1 MAQVHYIY
9 DLDDTIAFGKYE
21 GKTIQEILDCDAQ
34 YLHWCIQNLESF
46 ALSEAAMSVAKA
58 KAPYFADVEGINAE
72 RIENGTTQK
81 CRLER
86 EQAWEDAHN
95 NDYYEEDFYPEHYG
109 AYAGSYAQDVEGLSD
124 EFIDDVLG
132 GDPDC
137 YWNID

>member
-9 DLDDTIAFGKYE
+9 DLDDTIAFGKHE
-21 GKTIQEILDCDAQ
+21 GETIQEILDFDAQ

-46 ALSEAAMSVAKA
+46 GLSAAAMEVAKS
-58 KAPYFADVEGINAE
+58 KASFFADVEEVNVDRIADGI
-72 RIENGTTQK
+72 TQK
-81 CRLER
+81 HRLER
-86 EQAWEDAHN
+86 EQAWDDAYG

>member
-9 DLDDTIAFGKYE
+9 DLDDTIAFGKHE
-21 GKTIQEILDCDAQ
+21 GETIQEILDCDAQ

-46 ALSEAAMSVAKA
+46 GLSAAAMEVAKS
-58 KAPYFADVEGINAE
+58 KASFFADVEEVNADRIANGI
-72 RIENGTTQK
+72 TQK
-81 CRLER
+81 HRLER

-95 NDYYEEDFYPEHYG
+95 NDYYEEDYYPEHYG

>member
-9 DLDDTIAFGKYE
+9 DLDDTITFGKHE
-21 GKTIQEILDCDAQ
+21 GKTIQEILDNDAQ

-46 ALSEAAMSVAKA
+46 ALSEAAMNVAKA
-58 KAPYFADVEGINAE
+58 KSPYFADVEGVNAE

-81 CRLER
+81 YRLER
-86 EQAWEDAHN
+86 EQAWEDAHD
-95 NDYYEEDFYPEHYG
+95 NDYHEEDFYPEHYG